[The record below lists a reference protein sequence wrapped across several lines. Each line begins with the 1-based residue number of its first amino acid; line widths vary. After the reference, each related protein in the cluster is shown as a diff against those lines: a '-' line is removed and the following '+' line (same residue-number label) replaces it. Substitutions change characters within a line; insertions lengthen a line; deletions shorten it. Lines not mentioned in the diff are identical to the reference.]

1 VNAGLHRAMTRAAL
15 QEQVHPDALDVICT
29 ANLRQDSLQGMFGHD
44 EYHFDASAFTR
55 GNAYVEH
62 NRTLLRT
69 HLAQGEPR
77 PAWQAFGRLS
87 HALQDFYSHS
97 NYVALWLAHYPQTD
111 PPPPDQIDPLDADL
125 LAHPDL
131 RSGKLY
137 YPLEA
142 LYFVP
147 GLRKLV
153 MPFLPRDSHAW
164 MNLDSPKR
172 GPAFPYALSAATRRT
187 QYEYEET
194 MRHLPE
200 EQVRLFNGYNQEHR
214 RGSSRRI
221 PENG

>member
-15 QEQVHPDALDVICT
+15 QEQVHPDALEVICT
-29 ANLRQDSLQGMFGHD
+29 ANIQQDSLGGMIGHD
-44 EYHFDASAFTR
+44 EYHFDANAFTR

-62 NRTLLRT
+62 NRSLLRT
-69 HLAQGEPR
+69 HLEQGEAL

-97 NYVALWLAHYPQTD
+97 NYVALWLARFTHSD
-111 PPPPDQIDPLDADL
+111 PPPPDQIDPLDVEL
-125 LAHPDL
+125 LAHPAL

-137 YPLEA
+137 FPLEA

-153 MPFLPRDSHAW
+153 MPFLPPDSHAW
-164 MNLDSPKR
+164 MNLDSPER

-187 QYEYEET
+187 KHEYEED

-200 EQVRLFNGYNQEHR
+200 EQVRLFNGYSKEHR
-214 RGSSRRI
+214 WGPSRRA
-221 PENG
+221 